1 LLLGPKLE
9 QSFFGWRLVAER
21 KLSPTSGEK
30 LMTTDAKVRLGM
42 TAWFEAVGRLMRE
55 AALRSGLSP
64 ELNASL
70 VELCTDKGEL
80 SEAVSRG
87 SASTPSAAGHRSGRG
102 AAGRADGRDG
112 RGNGRGCA
120 EVEFVG

>member
-80 SEAVSRG
+80 S
-87 SASTPSAAGHRSGRG
+87 
-102 AAGRADGRDG
+102 
-112 RGNGRGCA
+112 
-120 EVEFVG
+120 

>member
-1 LLLGPKLE
+1 
-9 QSFFGWRLVAER
+9 
-21 KLSPTSGEK
+21 
-30 LMTTDAKVRLGM
+30 MTTDAKVRLGM

-64 ELNASL
+64 ELNVSL